1 LRAPGPPR
9 RPLAEDNSTV
19 KADTFLF
26 SIKSHLKK
34 HKGLFIYQRSF
45 SHSL

>member
-1 LRAPGPPR
+1 MSYGRPALPGAR
-9 RPLAEDNSTV
+9 LAEDNSTL

-34 HKGLFIYQRSF
+34 HKGLSI
-45 SHSL
+45 

>member
-1 LRAPGPPR
+1 
-9 RPLAEDNSTV
+9 LAEDNSTL

-34 HKGLFIYQRSF
+34 HKGLSI
-45 SHSL
+45 